1 MPDRREFLAFASV
14 GIIAGIAG
22 WILSSRSTA
31 PATDTQA
38 LRSTRFADLA
48 GKARSLSEWD
58 GRVRVVNFWATWCAP
73 CREEI
78 PALVQSREKLLASG
92 VEFIGIAIDQA
103 AKVAEFVRSVGI
115 SYPILLAG
123 AEALDLVRDLGNPSG
138 GLPFT
143 VVLDQ
148 KGGVAHRNLGV
159 VTREKIE
166 KQVRDT
172 LAS

>member
-1 MPDRREFLAFASV
+1 MPDRREVLAFVGV
-14 GIIAGIAG
+14 GIAAGVVG
-22 WILSSRSTA
+22 WMMSTQSTV
-31 PATDTQA
+31 PATDTLG
-38 LRSTRFADLA
+38 LRSARFVDLD
-48 GKARSLSEWD
+48 GKVRSLSDWD

-78 PALVQSREKLLASG
+78 PALVQSREKLTASG

-103 AKVAEFVRSVGI
+103 AKVVEFVRTVRI
-115 SYPILLAG
+115 SYPVLLAG
-123 AEALDLVRDLGNPSG
+123 AEALDLVRNLGNPAG

-143 VVLDQ
+143 VVLDRN
-148 KGGVAHRNLGV
+148 GAVTHRNLGV

-166 KQVRDT
+166 GQVRDT

>member
-1 MPDRREFLAFASV
+1 MPERREVLAFAGV
-14 GIIAGIAG
+14 GIVAGIAG
-22 WILSSRSTA
+22 WLLSSRSTA
-31 PATDTQA
+31 PATDTRG
-38 LRSTRFADLA
+38 LRTTRFADLE
-48 GKARSLSEWD
+48 GKVRSLSEWD

-78 PALVQSREKLLASG
+78 PALIQSREKLLASG

-103 AKVAEFVRSVGI
+103 PKVVEFVRSVRI

-123 AEALDLVRDLGNPSG
+123 AEALDLVRDLGNPAG

-148 KGGVAHRNLGV
+148 RGAVTHSNLGA

-166 KQVRDT
+166 KQVRET

>member
-1 MPDRREFLAFASV
+1 MPDRREVLAFVSV
-14 GIIAGIAG
+14 GIVAGVAG
-22 WILSSRSTA
+22 WVLSTRSTI
-31 PATDTQA
+31 PASDTQG
-38 LRSTRFADLA
+38 LRSTRFADLD
-48 GKARSLSEWD
+48 GKMRSLSEWD

-92 VEFIGIAIDQA
+92 VEFIGIAIDQV
-103 AKVAEFVRSVGI
+103 AKVSEFVRSVRI
-115 SYPILLAG
+115 SYPVLLAG
-123 AEALDLVRDLGNPSG
+123 AEALDLVRNLGNPAG

-148 KGGVAHRNLGV
+148 KGTVTHRNLGV

-166 KQVRDT
+166 QQVRDT